1 MVGIFSKFI
10 ILAAVIASLIFIGTL
25 FFQGEA
31 YFYKGSKINGVNMVA
46 TRTALEDDGL
56 ASVAKL
62 KARWIAIIPF
72 AFSRKNEP
80 SVGFGYNR
88 QWFGESPKG
97 VIESVVTAKNIG
109 FNVMIKPHV
118 WVRGDGWPG
127 EFNLETEEAWQQWQ
141 NDYSNYILT
150 YAKIAD
156 SLSVDLLC
164 IGTEFRIAAR
174 ERPDFWYDLIKKV
187 RKVYKGNLTYA
198 ANWDNIEQVDFWD
211 KLDYIGIDAYFPL
224 TESETP
230 SVDELKEAWQIHK
243 ETIEELSLDFKK
255 PVLFT
260 EYGYKSSSACCA
272 SPWEEDRESVVNMPC
287 QRNGYEALF
296 ATFWQEEWFA
306 GGFLWKWFPDNENSG
321 GVGNNNYTPQ
331 NKLAEQVIRE
341 CYGR

>member
-1 MVGIFSKFI
+1 MFSKFI
-10 ILAAVIASLIFIGTL
+10 ILAAVIASLIFIGIL
-25 FFQGEA
+25 FFEGEA

-46 TRTALEDDGL
+46 TRTALEDDEL

-72 AFSRKNEP
+72 AFSRNNEP
-80 SVGFGYNR
+80 SVGLAYNR

-97 VIESVVTAKNIG
+97 VIESVVTAINIG

-127 EFNLETEEAWQQWQ
+127 EFNLETEEEWQQWQ
-141 NDYSNYILT
+141 DDYTHYILT

-174 ERPDFWYDLIKKV
+174 ERPEYWYNLINMV
-187 RKVYKGNLTYA
+187 RKVYKGKLTYA
-198 ANWDNIEQVDFWD
+198 ANWDNIEEVVFWD

-243 ETIEELSLDFKK
+243 ETIEKLSLYFKK

-260 EYGYKSSSACCA
+260 EFGYKSSPACCA
-272 SPWEEDRESVVNMPC
+272 SPWEEDRDSPVNMPC

-296 ATFWQEEWFA
+296 VTFWPEEWFA

-321 GVGNNNYTPQ
+321 GVGNNRFTPQ
-331 NKLAEQVIRE
+331 NKLAEQVIRK